1 MTHPIHSAPDAG
13 SSPPGLPVRVARSL
27 WARWR
32 RLAAAD
38 RERIE
43 PLADVVKDQALKLRG
58 SSDPERAGHDLGVA
72 SGQLADAMVD
82 AAEADPQLSEADVRH
97 LRDELARELERV
109 ADADIAAY
117 PGRAEAVAAIKHR
130 GNMV

>member
-1 MTHPIHSAPDAG
+1 
-13 SSPPGLPVRVARSL
+13 VRVARSL

-32 RLAAAD
+32 RLAAPD
-38 RERIE
+38 RERIG
-43 PLADVVKDQALKLRG
+43 PLADAVKDQALRLRG
-58 SSDPERAGHDLGVA
+58 SGDPERAGHALGVA

-82 AAEADPQLSEADVRH
+82 AAEADPEISEADVRD

-109 ADADIAAY
+109 AAADITAY
-117 PGRAEAVAAIKHR
+117 PGRVETAPAIKHR